1 MRYAMRRAVALGAV
15 LFFVG
20 SVRPDAA
27 VIPTPQDYDLSQVP
41 PTTLD
46 LFKKDLEKRDTE
58 TLDAFK
64 HVVQDSLQH
73 HHEKKNKKDVA
84 NKLPQKALKTALAS
98 MLVQQNA
105 AAQGIIDI
113 VQKQLEAPE
122 LQEKTVSLHLKAM
135 PLKEALALISK
146 SSGVQLVVD
155 ADVSGNIQE
164 LRLDNIPLAAALNSI
179 LGSNEPRLA
188 LLKDFGVWRVMKM
201 QTARE
206 LFTSISSRERERD
219 FAPLIKS
226 LMYVKWNDALKTR
239 IEKLW
244 QGITQASSDKQNM
257 YLVLDDVNRKVFC
270 KAHKDQIE
278 EFSRALNEMD
288 IKLPQI
294 RIDARVVR
302 TTKDFEDV
310 LGINWSG
317 VYNRR
322 ESVKHFDFTG
332 LGPYE
337 NEKGNGN
344 PTDKNTPYD
353 EITGWAL
360 NLVPNAIKSTLSTVP
375 FIFGNNDMNTKR
387 LNMSLNAAESR
398 NDVKTILKPSLLVCN
413 EESAEILIGESMPHS
428 VRLDEVVES
437 KPTNIT
443 TVNYKD
449 IGIILKVKPVVAP
462 DHGSVL
468 LEIFV
473 ENSYVADLKI
483 KREQGSRESEFNY
496 TVRTSRSVN
505 RVLLRSGQTT
515 LIGGLIIESKAKD
528 TNGIPYLEN
537 IPVLGWFF
545 KASRHQTADEQLL
558 IFITPTLVEA

>member
-1 MRYAMRRAVALGAV
+1 MKYGFVAASCAV
-15 LFFVG
+15 LIIFVHHAYAD
-20 SVRPDAA
+20 SA
-27 VIPTPQDYDLSQVP
+27 VLPTPQDYDLSQVP

-64 HVVQDSLQH
+64 HVVQDSLHRH
-73 HHEKKNKKDVA
+73 HKTKRTVKDGVHP
-84 NKLPQKALKTALAS
+84 KSIKTALAS
-98 MLVQQNA
+98 MLIQQNA
-105 AAQGIIDI
+105 ASQGMIDI
-113 VQKQLEAPE
+113 VQKQLESPE
-122 LQEKTVSLHLKAM
+122 LQEKKISLHLKAM
-135 PLKEALALISK
+135 PVKEAFALISK

-155 ADVSGNIQE
+155 ADITGSIQE
-164 LRLDNIPLAAALNSI
+164 LRLDDVPLAAVLNSI

-206 LFTSISSRERERD
+206 LFTSIAARERERD
-219 FAPLIKS
+219 FSTLTKS
-226 LMYVKWNDALKTR
+226 LLYVKWNDALKTR

-257 YLVLDDVNRKVFC
+257 YLVLDDVNRKIFC

-278 EFSRALNEMD
+278 EFSRVLGEMD
-288 IKLPQI
+288 IKVPQI
-294 RIDARVVR
+294 KIDARVVR

-322 ESVKHFDFTG
+322 ESVKHVNFVG
-332 LGPYE
+332 LGPFE

-344 PTDKNTPYD
+344 PTDKSTPYD

-360 NLVPNAIKSTLSTVP
+360 NLVPSAIKSTLSSVP

-387 LNMSLNAAESR
+387 LNMTLNAAEYR

-413 EESAEILIGESMPHS
+413 EESAEILIGETMPHA

-437 KPTNIT
+437 KPTNVT

-449 IGIILKVKPVVAP
+449 IGIMLKVKPTVAP

-473 ENSYVADLKI
+473 ENSYVADLKV

-528 TNGIPYLEN
+528 SNDIPFLKD
-537 IPVLGWFF
+537 IPVIGWLF
-545 KASRHQTADEQLL
+545 KASRHQACDEQLL
-558 IFITPTLVEA
+558 IFITPTLVDV